1 MLVTHC
7 KITCYSLQ
15 NSLVN
20 RCRSCSLQKIT
31 RYSLQN
37 SLVTRC
43 KILSL
48 LVAKSDS
55 LLVAKFSRYL
65 LQKLFVAKFTCYSLQ
80 KLLVAKKSLLTRCK
94 IRLLLVATNHWLL
107 NAKKLGERFSFFKK
121 ICFLEPKNSKLFQ
134 VNILSRNLLLAE
146 HFQTQQYSATTC
158 SKSKKWIRSYQISQ
172 LFFDLFQLTNTKL
185 IFFEAPLFKFKSC
198 LNGRPSM
205 KTIYLWPKMKQLI
218 ALSQKNKQ
226 NRVLCPILQFQN
238 FLENFSF

>member
-158 SKSKKWIRSYQISQ
+158 SKSKK
-172 LFFDLFQLTNTKL
+172 
-185 IFFEAPLFKFKSC
+185 
-198 LNGRPSM
+198 
-205 KTIYLWPKMKQLI
+205 
-218 ALSQKNKQ
+218 
-226 NRVLCPILQFQN
+226 
-238 FLENFSF
+238 